1 MIFLGNRSSHV
12 QAPAGFG
19 AVFILTIGRD
29 YDKFSAYGDSGRGKK
44 VTASEL
50 LKDNDAYL
58 RKLKGIAFL
67 GHIEE
72 KDFRRILKFSDV
84 RQYKAGE
91 TILAE
96 GSYDNWIYFLI
107 SGKVRI
113 SKAGEEISFL
123 QRTGDL
129 FGEMGV
135 IDGSARSASV
145 RAVEDTI
152 CLATDISF
160 MDRLDRGDRT
170 VFSAM
175 LFQILA
181 EILAHRL
188 RITSEELVKAKEEI
202 VRLRKGAGVRATT

>member
-1 MIFLGNRSSHV
+1 M
-12 QAPAGFG
+12 
-19 AVFILTIGRD
+19 
-29 YDKFSAYGDSGRGKK
+29 
-44 VTASEL
+44 TASQL

-58 RKLKGIAFL
+58 RKLKDIAFL
-67 GHIEE
+67 GNIEE
-72 KDFRRILKFSDV
+72 RDFRRILKFSDI

-145 RAVEDTI
+145 RAVEDTL

-160 MDRLDRGDRT
+160 MDRLNREDRT

-202 VRLRKGAGVRATT
+202 VRLRKGAGVRETT

>member
-1 MIFLGNRSSHV
+1 M
-12 QAPAGFG
+12 A
-19 AVFILTIGRD
+19 
-29 YDKFSAYGDSGRGKK
+29 
-44 VTASEL
+44 ASEL

-58 RKLKGIAFL
+58 KKLKNIASL
-67 GHIEE
+67 RHIDE
-72 KDFRRILKFSDV
+72 KDFRRILKFSDI

-113 SKAGEEISFL
+113 VKADKEISFL

-129 FGEMGV
+129 FGEMGI

-145 RAVEDTI
+145 HAMEETL

-160 MDRLDRGDRT
+160 MDRLNPEDHT
-170 VFSAM
+170 AFSAM

-188 RITSEELVKAKEEI
+188 RITSEELVQAKEEI
-202 VRLRKGAGVRATT
+202 VRLGKAAGGQEKP